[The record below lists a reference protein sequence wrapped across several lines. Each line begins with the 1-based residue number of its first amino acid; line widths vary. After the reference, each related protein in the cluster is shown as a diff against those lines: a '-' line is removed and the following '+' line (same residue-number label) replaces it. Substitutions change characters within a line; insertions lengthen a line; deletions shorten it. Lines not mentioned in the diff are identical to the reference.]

1 MYSFATKE
9 HYEKLYG
16 STPNEKDRP
25 SMKFPKEL
33 KEEGDLHK
41 DMMVSAKVRG
51 VIKCLMCRKPRC
63 FYSNAKLTGAV
74 KENVEYLVEEE
85 EYVCGGCFV
94 DDDSWLRHS
103 VVVRR
108 QLTYDSQILLFGENW
123 IQTNLYSLRRD
134 IGCYSCR

>member
-1 MYSFATKE
+1 
-9 HYEKLYG
+9 
-16 STPNEKDRP
+16 
-25 SMKFPKEL
+25 MKFPKEL

-51 VIKCLMCRKPRC
+51 VIKCLMCRKPRR
-63 FYSNAKLTGAV
+63 FYSNANLTGAV

-108 QLTYDSQILLFGENW
+108 QLTYDSQIEVAYYSAKIGFNPICIHCGGHRVLLL
-123 IQTNLYSLRRD
+123 QMTK
-134 IGCYSCR
+134 